1 MKKLTYFCIS
11 KTQNCTSMKP
21 LIIRLSLSL
30 SIICGQTQA
39 QSYVVEKLP
48 ESINTKEFDEVT
60 PIVTHDGSTVFF
72 TRVGSSDFNKTIW
85 IDGKD
90 VSEEYKYQDYL
101 THLREIYSEI
111 SGKRVF
117 GNPEKSDFNQ
127 DIWYAE
133 SREREFDHLVHPPT
147 PLNNALP
154 NSVCSLTPE
163 GNAFVVVN
171 QFPKDGGMNKGFSIV
186 RQLAD
191 GSWSDPE
198 PMEIDD
204 YNITSSAISLTMSN
218 DGNVLILSL
227 PQSVGSSEND
237 LFLSFKMGEN
247 RWSKPKNLGSSVNS
261 PYREV
266 TPHLSA
272 DSRELYFASN
282 RPLSVGGLDL
292 FFISR
297 LDDTWENWSK
307 PRRFVEPINTKGDE
321 SQPYFNT
328 TTGHLYFSSKRDGTH
343 DIYRAKIAPETPQEL
358 YIKGKIVNTSTGK
371 VVDGRVLYGDAA
383 NPYFDKYLETV
394 EGYFLIKVKQGQPI
408 RLTGHK
414 VGFINHEVVLNFEKN
429 QFFDKPK
436 EVTLYVDSV
445 AIGGTITINPIYFK
459 RSTPVILQE
468 SFAEL
473 DYLIEIMQRFREI
486 TITIEGHTDNFGTP
500 ETLVKLSEER
510 AIEVRKYLVAHK
522 IHPKRIL
529 TVGYGAS
536 KPINTNTNEES
547 RHLNRRV
554 EFRITKL
561 AF

>member
-1 MKKLTYFCIS
+1 MKSSIL
-11 KTQNCTSMKP
+11 N
-21 LIIRLSLSL
+21 LSISL
-30 SIICGQTQA
+30 SIICSQVMA
-39 QSYVVEKLP
+39 QNYVVEKLP
-48 ESINTKEFDEVT
+48 EGINTKEFDEVT
-60 PIVTHDGSTVFF
+60 PIVTHDGGTVFF
-72 TRVGSSDFNKTIW
+72 TRVGSGDFNKTIW

-90 VSEEYKYQDYL
+90 VSEDYNYKDYL
-101 THLREIYSEI
+101 THLRTIYSEI
-111 SGKRVF
+111 SEKTVF

-127 DIWYAE
+127 DIWFTE
-133 SREREFDHLVHPPT
+133 SREREFDHLVHPPS
-147 PLNNALP
+147 PINNALP

-163 GNAFVVVN
+163 GNAYVVVN

-191 GSWSDPE
+191 GTWSHPE
-198 PMEIDD
+198 PMEIED
-204 YNITSSAISLTMSN
+204 YNITSAAISLTMSN

-227 PQSVGSSEND
+227 PQSQGSSEND
-237 LFLSFKMGEN
+237 LFLSFKIAEN

-297 LDDTWENWSK
+297 LDDSWENWSK
-307 PRRFVEPINTKGDE
+307 PRRFVEPINTTGDE
-321 SQPYFNT
+321 SQPYFNAA
-328 TTGHLYFSSKRDGTH
+328 TGHLYFSSKRDGTH
-343 DIYRAKIAPETPQEL
+343 DIYRVKIAPEIKQEL

-394 EGYFLIKVKQGQPI
+394 EGYFLIKVKQGQPL

-414 VGFINHEVVLNFEKN
+414 IGFINHEVVLNFEKN
-429 QFFDKPK
+429 QYFEKPK

-500 ETLVKLSEER
+500 ETLVKLSQDR
-510 AIEVRKYLVAHK
+510 ANEVKKYLISHK
-522 IHPKRIL
+522 VHPKRIL

>member
-1 MKKLTYFCIS
+1 MKSLFIIISISLPIFCS
-11 KTQNCTSMKP
+11 A
-21 LIIRLSLSL
+21 LL
-30 SIICGQTQA
+30 A
-39 QSYVVEKLP
+39 QPYVVEKLP

-60 PIVTHDGSTVFF
+60 PIVTHDGGTVFF
-72 TRVGSSDFNKTIW
+72 TRVGSGDFNKTIL

-90 VSEEYKYQDYL
+90 VSDDYLYRDYL
-101 THLREIYSEI
+101 TNLRAIYSEI
-111 SGKRVF
+111 AGKQIL

-163 GNAFVVVN
+163 GNAFIVVN
-171 QFPKDGGMNKGFSIV
+171 QFPKDGGMNKGFSLV
-186 RQLAD
+186 RLLAD
-191 GSWSDPE
+191 GTWSYPE
-198 PMEIDD
+198 PIDIED
-204 YNITSSAISLTMSN
+204 YDITSSSISLTMSN
-218 DGNVLILSL
+218 DGAVLILSL
-227 PQSVGSSEND
+227 PQSPGSSEND
-237 LFLSFKMGEN
+237 LFISFKLAEN
-247 RWSKPKNLGSSVNS
+247 HWTKPKNLGALVNS

-266 TPHLSA
+266 TPYLSA
-272 DSRELYFASN
+272 DSKELYFASN
-282 RPLSVGGLDL
+282 RPMSVGGLDL

-297 LDDTWENWSK
+297 LDETWDNWSK
-307 PRRFVEPINTKGDE
+307 PRRFVEPINTAGDE
-321 SQPYFNT
+321 SQPYFNAA
-328 TTGHLYFSSKRDGTH
+328 TGHLYFSSKRDGTH
-343 DIYRAKIAPETPQEL
+343 DIFRVKIAPEVKQEL
-358 YIKGKIVNTSTGK
+358 YIRGKIVNTSTGK
-371 VVDGRVLYGDAA
+371 VVDGRVLYGDASS
-383 NPYFDKYLETV
+383 PYFDKYLETV
-394 EGYFLIKVKQGQPI
+394 EGYFLIKVKQGQPL
-408 RLTGHK
+408 RMTGHK
-414 VGFINHEVVLNFEKN
+414 TGFINHELVLNFEKN

-445 AIGGTITINPIYFK
+445 AVGGTITINPIYFK

-473 DYLIEIMQRFREI
+473 DYLVEIMQRFREV

-500 ETLVKLSEER
+500 ETLQKLSEDR

-522 IHPKRIL
+522 VHPKRIL
-529 TVGYGAS
+529 TVGYGAA
-536 KPINTNTNEES
+536 KPLNTNTNEES

>member
-1 MKKLTYFCIS
+1 MKLLYLT
-11 KTQNCTSMKP
+11 
-21 LIIRLSLSL
+21 LSLSL
-30 SIICGQTQA
+30 SIVCEKISA
-39 QSYVVEKLP
+39 QNYAVEKLP

-60 PIVTHDGSTVFF
+60 PIVTHDGGTVFF
-72 TRVGSSDFNKTIW
+72 TRVGSGDFNKTIW

-90 VSEEYKYQDYL
+90 VSEEYKYNDYL
-101 THLREIYSEI
+101 THLRTIYSEV
-111 SGKRVF
+111 SGKTVL
-117 GNPEKSDFNQ
+117 GNPENSDYNQ

-133 SREREFDHLVHPPT
+133 SREREFDHLVHPPS

-154 NSVCSLTPE
+154 NSICSLTPE
-163 GNAFVVVN
+163 GNAFIVVN
-171 QFPKDGGMNKGFSIV
+171 QFPKDGGMNKGFSLV
-186 RQLAD
+186 RLQAD
-191 GSWSDPE
+191 GTWTYPE
-198 PMEIDD
+198 PIEIDD

-227 PQSVGSSEND
+227 PQLPNASEND
-237 LFLSFKMGEN
+237 LFISFKTGEN
-247 RWSKPKNLGSSVNS
+247 RWSRPKNMGFGVNT

-272 DSRELYFASN
+272 DSKELYFASN

-297 LDDTWENWSK
+297 LDESWDNWSK
-307 PRRFVEPINTKGDE
+307 PRRFVEPINTTGDE
-321 SQPYFNT
+321 SQPYFNAA
-328 TTGHLYFSSKRDGTH
+328 TGHLYFSSKRDGTH
-343 DIYRAKIAPETPQEL
+343 DIYRVKIAPEIPQTL
-358 YIKGKIVNTSTGK
+358 YVKGKIVNTSTGK

-383 NPYFDKYLETV
+383 NPYFDKYLETI
-394 EGYFLIKVKQGQPI
+394 EGYFLVKVKQGQPI

-414 VGFINHEVVLNFEKN
+414 VGFINHEVVLNFDKN
-429 QFFDKPK
+429 QYFEQPK

-445 AIGGTITINPIYFK
+445 AIGGTITVNPIYFK

-468 SFAEL
+468 SFSEL
-473 DYLIEIMQRFREI
+473 DYLVEVMQRFREI
-486 TITIEGHTDNFGTP
+486 TITIEGHTDNFGAT
-500 ETLVKLSEER
+500 ETLQKLSEDR
-510 AIEVRKYLVAHK
+510 ALEVKKYLVSHK
-522 IHPKRIL
+522 IQPKRVL

-536 KPINTNTNEES
+536 KPINTNSNEES